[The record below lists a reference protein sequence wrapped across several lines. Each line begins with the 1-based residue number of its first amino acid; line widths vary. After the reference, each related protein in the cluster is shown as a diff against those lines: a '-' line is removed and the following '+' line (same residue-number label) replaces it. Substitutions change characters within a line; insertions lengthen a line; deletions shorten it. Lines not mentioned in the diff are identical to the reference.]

1 MEKFVLIYSG
11 ITILCL
17 IVLHVAEI
25 ILIQKTRKEV
35 SQYIHYVEKFEH
47 EKPVEIRY
55 LVFGSSYRECETR
68 WVNSKYS
75 AGLPKTAA
83 KFVTYDNC
91 PADIQGYWNDVHFKR
106 VTLIGITQREFDKL
120 YYKY

>member
-1 MEKFVLIYSG
+1 MEKFALFYSG
-11 ITILCL
+11 ITILCF
-17 IVLHVAEI
+17 IVLHVIAI
-25 ILIQKTRKEV
+25 VLIQKTRKEV
-35 SQYIHYVEKFEH
+35 SQYIHYIEKFEH
-47 EKPVEIRY
+47 EKPVLIRY

-68 WVNSKYS
+68 WANSKYS

-91 PADIQGYWNDVHFKR
+91 PTAIKGYWNDVHFKR
-106 VTLIGITQREFDKL
+106 VTLIGITEREFDKL